1 VAKSDKRTKHVP
13 ERTCV
18 VCKQKRPKRELTRIV
33 RTAHGAVE
41 IDPRGKTAGRGA
53 YLCAT
58 RACWDSGLKGGR
70 LGRALNTQIS
80 SDDRAQLVAYGESLV
95 PEASGSSDGT

>member
-1 VAKSDKRTKHVP
+1 VAKSEKRPKHVP

-18 VCKQKRPKRELTRIV
+18 VCRQKKPKRDLTRII
-33 RTAHGAVE
+33 RTAHGAVV
-41 IDPRGKTAGRGA
+41 IDLGGKKAGRGA

-58 RACWDSGLKGGR
+58 RACWDSGLKSGR
-70 LGRALNTQIS
+70 IGRALKTQIS

-95 PEASGSSDGT
+95 VGASESSEGT